1 MPIKAGFTFAELVAR
16 LTRGYIKATGQQPDN
31 LAKIK
36 INMEAAEKVK
46 QQNKVINVDFNPN
59 EKWWEARPGE
69 TGGIT
74 GIGPQ
79 ADTIKGI
86 DNRIQGRVENI
97 KKILTDEKKTL
108 DEFKKLDKKPT
119 PIKKFLTD
127 DEATAQI
134 EKLKGDLPFM
144 ERMDVLQLL
153 DDIDA
158 GKAYGAFDDVQRK
171 ELRDAIS
178 RIYTNKPDFAS
189 GGIAGEL
196 HLNRPGYANG
206 LQVSEEDEDSQLG
219 FVSSIGKILNN
230 PLTRRYG
237 LALITGGASI
247 PTVAKEVLK
256 QEAGKRV
263 VSKGIQTLANM
274 GGRDDP
280 GRPESPSYG
289 TRAGAYATYDRP
301 GAKGSPGYHWAQGGR
316 VKFDKGGMSRRK
328 FLQLMGGLSAIPLVG
343 KYFKAAKT
351 AAPAVEAGIE
361 TIKRTAGG
369 IPDYAFN
376 LIEVVKAK
384 GTKEIMEGIYKRN
397 PPSKKYTYKGV
408 EVVEDGMGNTSVK
421 KEVEGFG
428 VDEAGEG
435 YEGISREVGFDIN
448 KGEDIVKQ
456 GGVGDDA
463 GKVIKG
469 DDEYFEAT
477 VRPDADGKM
486 KDVVE
491 EIDEADHLDL
501 KAIAD
506 ESLIK
511 KAEGG
516 RASLSKGG
524 LAHVLGV

>member
-1 MPIKAGFTFAELVAR
+1 MAIKGAFTFAEMVAR

-36 INMEAAEKVK
+36 INLEAAEKVK
-46 QQNKVINVDFNPN
+46 QQNVVTEFPKDRITDPFKPRPTEEELLEAEYRRLKSLSPDEVKAEMRKKGFKPF
-59 EKWWEARPGE
+59 EAR
-69 TGGIT
+69 
-74 GIGPQ
+74 
-79 ADTIKGI
+79 
-86 DNRIQGRVENI
+86 
-97 KKILTDEKKTL
+97 
-108 DEFKKLDKKPT
+108 

-421 KEVEGFG
+421 KEIEGFG

-469 DDEYFEAT
+469 EGDYFEAT
-477 VRPDADGKM
+477 VRPDSEGKM
-486 KDVVE
+486 KDMEEFISVE
-491 EIDEADHLDL
+491 DHLEL
-501 KAIAD
+501 KKIAD
-506 ESLIK
+506 EAKDITIK
-511 KAEGG
+511 KAE
-516 RASLSKGG
+516 GG

>member
-1 MPIKAGFTFAELVAR
+1 MAIKGAFTFAEMVAR
-16 LTRGYIKATGQQPDN
+16 LIRGYTKATGRQPDN

-36 INMEAAEKVK
+36 INLEAAERVK
-46 QQNKVINVDFNPN
+46 EQNKVINVDFNPN

-86 DNRIQGRVENI
+86 DKRIQGRVENI

-108 DEFKKLDKKPT
+108 DEFKKLDNKPT
-119 PIKKFLTD
+119 PIKKSLTD

-328 FLQLMGGLSAIPLVG
+328 F
-343 KYFKAAKT
+343 
-351 AAPAVEAGIE
+351 
-361 TIKRTAGG
+361 
-369 IPDYAFN
+369 
-376 LIEVVKAK
+376 
-384 GTKEIMEGIYKRN
+384 
-397 PPSKKYTYKGV
+397 
-408 EVVEDGMGNTSVK
+408 
-421 KEVEGFG
+421 
-428 VDEAGEG
+428 
-435 YEGISREVGFDIN
+435 
-448 KGEDIVKQ
+448 
-456 GGVGDDA
+456 
-463 GKVIKG
+463 
-469 DDEYFEAT
+469 
-477 VRPDADGKM
+477 
-486 KDVVE
+486 
-491 EIDEADHLDL
+491 
-501 KAIAD
+501 
-506 ESLIK
+506 
-511 KAEGG
+511 
-516 RASLSKGG
+516 
-524 LAHVLGV
+524 